1 MSVNRFCGSCGSPLV
16 SSASFCSQ
24 CGTQI
29 PIDAPSSS
37 PPRPSQNMPVQTSS
51 SSGPTP
57 SAGFNP
63 AANPSGEQTLDVV
76 PNLIH
81 KTGVFSQTSFCII
94 VTNRRLVFV
103 QVTNEMLKQE
113 SQRRTAEGKSKR
125 EGWFSAAID
134 GMFTGYDFYKR
145 YLDMPLNIALNETP
159 GNFTIDLSALN
170 AVRLSRGTCHIRK
183 NSFGGDADYWDNGKL
198 EIVSAGMEYNYQV
211 LDNNLR
217 ITRERLAK
225 AGIIVK

>member
-1 MSVNRFCGSCGSPLV
+1 
-16 SSASFCSQ
+16 
-24 CGTQI
+24 
-29 PIDAPSSS
+29 
-37 PPRPSQNMPVQTSS
+37 MPVQTSP
-51 SSGPTP
+51 SSGPVPT
-57 SAGFNP
+57 AGFNP
-63 AANPSGEQTLDVV
+63 VANPSGEQTLDVV
-76 PNLIH
+76 PNLIR
-81 KTGVFSQTSFCII
+81 KTGVFSQTSYCII
-94 VTNRRLVFV
+94 VTNRRLIFI

-113 SQRRTAEGKSKR
+113 SQRRTAEGKSKG

-145 YLDMPLNIALNETP
+145 YLDMPLNTALSETP
-159 GNFTIDLSALN
+159 GNFAIELSALN
-170 AVRLSRGTCHIRK
+170 AVRLTRGTCHIRK

-198 EIVSAGMEYNYQV
+198 EIVSAGVEYNYQV